1 MRQAPYRHRG
11 ERGKQARFFPAGT
24 LPMLYV
30 FDCDGVLIDSEIIAS
45 EIDAELLTKQ
55 GYEITPDQVT
65 QRFAGLT
72 IKQVKEVVEK
82 EMGRDL
88 SDDFI
93 EKHRNEME
101 RRLREDLDPV
111 DGVEEMLDALD
122 GVKCVGSNS
131 SSERL
136 KMTLER
142 TQLYSRLAPN
152 IYSAPEVGTKLTKP
166 DPNVYNFV
174 AAEHGVAPADCIVL
188 EDSEFGVAAARAAG
202 MRVIGFTGGAH
213 TWLAHADVLT
223 EAGAE
228 TVIDR
233 LVDYPATAHAL
244 HGWQSEAI

>member
-1 MRQAPYRHRG
+1 
-11 ERGKQARFFPAGT
+11 
-24 LPMLYV
+24 MLYV

-45 EIDAELLTKQ
+45 EIDADLLTKQ

-82 EMGRDL
+82 EMGRNL

-136 KMTLER
+136 KKTLQR

-152 IYSAPEVGTKLTKP
+152 IYSAAEVGTKLT
-166 DPNVYNFV
+166 
-174 AAEHGVAPADCIVL
+174 
-188 EDSEFGVAAARAAG
+188 
-202 MRVIGFTGGAH
+202 
-213 TWLAHADVLT
+213 
-223 EAGAE
+223 
-228 TVIDR
+228 
-233 LVDYPATAHAL
+233 
-244 HGWQSEAI
+244 